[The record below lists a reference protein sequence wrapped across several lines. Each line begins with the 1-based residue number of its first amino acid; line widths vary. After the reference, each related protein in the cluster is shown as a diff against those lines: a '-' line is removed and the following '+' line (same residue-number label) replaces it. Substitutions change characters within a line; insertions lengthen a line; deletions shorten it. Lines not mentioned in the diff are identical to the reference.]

1 MSAVRRGTRVSV
13 AAFALGLSLAGPQA
27 AGTASAE
34 PADTDTSAVSGPQ
47 QGANDARAATPRSA
61 DRPRRGQVSA
71 ESPDAAGSVPDSA
84 AESAAESAPESAL
97 ESEALP
103 SAELPAS
110 PSRRAA
116 GRGVREALLED
127 SKDSEDSEDSAPST
141 AQPASGPPAAPA
153 ATQAP
158 ADGDAPAVVA
168 AVPGPSTPAPAASAA
183 SATGAPGPTAST
195 ATIGD
200 TPPPAP
206 AEPIAAISTA
216 VTTFFDS
223 TADWLAGLPGGP
235 LAEFLEGAML
245 LVRRTFFNIFPMLN
259 TGQTTTGQTTDSD
272 AYFSDAEMRDYLLQ
286 LAQQRYGNLFGQ
298 TVPVYGYGPYP
309 EYLKADAGNTNSDTN
324 IQVDGVDEADFV
336 ENDGRYIY
344 TARNGQLTIVR
355 ADDLSVAS
363 QSNVSGDV
371 LGQYLAG
378 DRLTVISQT
387 GSGWYG
393 PQVKM
398 AYPGFWAWD
407 PQTTVTVYDVTDRT
421 APTVVTQTVFDGAYQ
436 NSRAVDGV
444 VYVVMQRSVK
454 LPTPSYVET
463 PVQYAGPAELEG
475 NPVEL
480 KIRYDPDAPVAYRTY
495 ETWDSYVARVGD
507 QIVGMSLPHAY
518 AVDADGV
525 TVDLGL
531 VAGAQDIVRPRAD
544 NQQSVLTVVSVDSGR
559 PAGAPAFDDS
569 VGALVSAD
577 GGGTVYMTPDA
588 LYVATAE
595 NYYTD
600 AGSSTD
606 TRIDR
611 FVVAGP
617 DISWQ
622 ASGLVSGT
630 PINQFAMDERD
641 GYLRVATH
649 TTSTQWIDGTTT
661 TRDDSGIY
669 VLDTE
674 GDSLDEVGRLTG
686 LAPGEQLYAVRYVGD
701 TAYLVTFLR
710 TDPLFAVDLSDP
722 AAPTLL
728 GELVV
733 PGFSNYLQS
742 VGDGLLLGIGQER
755 EPDSWNTRVHA
766 TLFDV
771 SDGSNLTQIE
781 REFLDPGYQWS
792 WSNAQF
798 DHHALLY
805 SEQDGLLVVP
815 VSGAGYDPQT
825 GYRSGQ
831 YLKVLRVGPA
841 GIEVVGEIHPD
852 EQTLR
857 TVRIGDVL
865 YAVGDTT
872 VTAYRI
878 SDLSE
883 IGSSAPQ
890 QAVV

>member
-27 AGTASAE
+27 AGTALAE

-47 QGANDARAATPRSA
+47 QGANDARAKTPRSAAPA

-71 ESPDAAGSVPDSA
+71 ESPA
-84 AESAAESAPESAL
+84 AAESAPGSTAESTP
-97 ESEALP
+97 ESEAPP
-103 SAELPAS
+103 SAELPAP
-110 PSRRAA
+110 PSRRGA
-116 GRGVREALLED
+116 GRAAREPVLAD
-127 SKDSEDSEDSAPST
+127 SGDSEDSGDSGDSAPST
-141 AQPASGPPAAPA
+141 AQPDSRPPAAPA

-158 ADGDAPAVVA
+158 ADGDALAVVA
-168 AVPGPSTPAPAASAA
+168 AVPGTPAPAASAA
-183 SATGAPGPTAST
+183 SATAAPGPAASI
-195 ATIGD
+195 ASIGD
-200 TPPPAP
+200 TPAPVP

-235 LAEFLEGAML
+235 LVEFLEGAML

-309 EYLKADAGNTNSDTN
+309 EYLKAAADNPNSDTN

-355 ADDLSVAS
+355 ANDLSVAS

-387 GSGWYG
+387 GSGWWG

-454 LPTPSYVET
+454 LPTPSYIET
-463 PVQYAGPAELEG
+463 PVQYVGPVELEG

-480 KIRYDPDAPVAYRTY
+480 KIRYDPDAPVVYRTY

-569 VGALVSAD
+569 LGAMVSAD

-622 ASGLVSGT
+622 ASGLVSGM

-649 TTSTQWIDGTTT
+649 TTSTQWVDGTAT
-661 TRDDSGIY
+661 TRDDNGIY
-669 VLDTE
+669 VLDTA
-674 GDSLDEVGRLTG
+674 GDTLDEVGRLIG

-771 SDGSNLTQIE
+771 SDGANLTQIE

-792 WSNAQF
+792 WSQAQF

-815 VSGAGYDPQT
+815 VSGSGYDPQT

-878 SDLSE
+878 SDLRE
-883 IGSSAPQ
+883 IGSSAAQP
-890 QAVV
+890 AVV

>member
-1 MSAVRRGTRVSV
+1 MAAGRRATRVSA

-34 PADTDTSAVSGPQ
+34 PAGTDTSAVSGPQ
-47 QGANDARAATPRSA
+47 QGANDTRAATPRSA
-61 DRPRRGQVSA
+61 DSADRVRRGEVSV
-71 ESPDAAGSVPDSA
+71 ESPAA
-84 AESAAESAPESAL
+84 AEADVLSSV
-97 ESEALP
+97 
-103 SAELPAS
+103 ELPAS

-116 GRGVREALLED
+116 GRTGR
-127 SKDSEDSEDSAPST
+127 APRIESSDGS
-141 AQPASGPPAAPA
+141 AQPIAQPDSGPPAAPA
-153 ATQAP
+153 ATRTP
-158 ADGDAPAVVA
+158 ADGDAPAVIA
-168 AVPGPSTPAPAASAA
+168 AVPVLSAAPAPAAGAA
-183 SATGAPGPTAST
+183 PLATAVPRPAAST
-195 ATIGD
+195 ATVGD
-200 TPPPAP
+200 TPPPP
-206 AEPIAAISTA
+206 ALAKPIAAISTA

-235 LAEFLEGAML
+235 LTEFLEGAML
-245 LVRRTFFNIFPMLN
+245 LVRRAFFNVFPMLN
-259 TGQTTTGQTTDSD
+259 AAQTTGQTTGSD
-272 AYFSDAEMRDYLLQ
+272 AYFTDDQMRDYLLQ
-286 LAQQRYGNLFGQ
+286 LAQQRYGDLFGQ

-309 EYLKADAGNTNSDTN
+309 EYLKAGTDNVNSDTN

-336 ENDGRYIY
+336 ETDGRYIY

-363 QSNVSGDV
+363 RSNVNGDV

-387 GSGWYG
+387 GAGWYG

-454 LPTPSYVET
+454 LPTPAYIET
-463 PVQYAGPAELEG
+463 PVQYVGPAELEG

-518 AVDADGV
+518 AVGADGV

-544 NQQSVLTVVSVDSGR
+544 NQQSVLTVVSVDSSR
-559 PAGAPAFDDS
+559 PAGGPAFDDS
-569 VGALVSAD
+569 VGGMVSAD
-577 GGGTVYMTPDA
+577 GGAVVYMTPGA

-595 NYYTD
+595 SYYTD
-600 AGSSTD
+600 TGSSTD

-617 DISWQ
+617 DVSWQ

-649 TTSTQWIDGTTT
+649 TTSTQWADGIAT
-661 TRDDSGIY
+661 TRDDNGIY
-669 VLDTE
+669 VLDTA
-674 GDSLDEVGRLTG
+674 GDTLDEVGRLTG
-686 LAPGEQLYAVRYVGD
+686 LAPGEHLYAVRYVGD

-710 TDPLFAVDLSDP
+710 TDPLFAIDLSDP
-722 AAPTLL
+722 AAPALL

-755 EPDSWNTRVHA
+755 EPDSWNTHVHA

-771 SDGSNLTQIE
+771 SDRSNLTQIE

-792 WSNAQF
+792 WSDAQF

-815 VSGAGYDPQT
+815 VSGSGYDPQT
-825 GYRSGQ
+825 GYRSAQ
-831 YLKVLRVGPA
+831 YLKVLRVGEN
-841 GIEVVGEIHPD
+841 GIEVIGEIHPD
-852 EQTLR
+852 EPTLR

-865 YAVGDTT
+865 YAVGDST
-872 VTAYRI
+872 VTAYRL

-883 IGSSAPQ
+883 IGRSAQ
-890 QAVV
+890 QPPVV